1 MKSQMQRKMVQIQH
15 FPFILVYLA
24 ALITRSHILT
34 TQAFAHH
41 KYIFH
46 TSESIIN
53 IDTNRHQRFQSL
65 LSTRRSP
72 QDDNIHQNEGIRL
85 NKVFKATH
93 SRREADKLIASGR
106 VRVNGHDVIEKGGFK
121 VIPFRDIVEL
131 DGVTVKGWEGMNG
144 IMINGVIN
152 ERLDQS
158 NASNN
163 NKQRDI
169 LRRSFEY
176 IKYWKPIGVIC
187 TTDPKIKN
195 NIIDA
200 IHKDGY
206 RPKHRIYP
214 VGRLDKE
221 TSGLII
227 LTSDGRLPNSVLR
240 GEKKQPKIY
249 HVTVDK
255 PILDRDLTLLSDGI
269 VITTVA
275 QRDGKRAQP
284 LTQRTKPCLV
294 KRTGSNSFQI
304 TLVEGRNRQI
314 RKMTGALMYTVISLQ
329 RTNFMGIQLRKGG
342 SSSKK
347 GLKSPG
353 DWAVLDEMEMVL
365 VENALGISQKREEP

>member
-255 PILDRDLTLLSDGI
+255 PILDRDLTLLSVSYWSIKILSTSAFLCLSGNLSLACNHFICSLGKGWNCDNNSCPTRREKSATFDATNQTLPRQENGI
-269 VITTVA
+269 EQFSNNISRGSKSTNSENDWRINVYSDKFTT
-275 QRDGKRAQP
+275 D
-284 LTQRTKPCLV
+284 
-294 KRTGSNSFQI
+294 
-304 TLVEGRNRQI
+304 
-314 RKMTGALMYTVISLQ
+314 
-329 RTNFMGIQLRKGG
+329 
-342 SSSKK
+342 
-347 GLKSPG
+347 
-353 DWAVLDEMEMVL
+353 
-365 VENALGISQKREEP
+365 